1 MVFWH
6 RLHGW
11 TPAPFIVKFL
21 QESNA
26 ESGRKEVQEEEV
38 ISQVCPEG
46 PGSTKNTCNL
56 PSCRSEHIVVLQQ
69 DLANKVLAIT
79 GRNIKYC
86 ETCSSFT
93 EEGLS
98 RSRSADTI
106 SVTKRGGKGFTPP
119 HTILTTSWFLYDQM
133 QGNSKLSGGLLWVW
147 VRWWTYVMDHRCPG
161 AIGERVE
168 GALTIPGTLEGHLT
182 TLA

>member
-1 MVFWH
+1 MNPSSIYC
-6 RLHGW
+6 
-11 TPAPFIVKFL
+11 TAPFIVKFL

-46 PGSTKNTCNL
+46 PGSTKNTCN
-56 PSCRSEHIVVLQQ
+56 RVKHEHIVVLQQ

-79 GRNIKYC
+79 GRNIKYYD
-86 ETCSSFT
+86 TCSSFT

-98 RSRSADTI
+98 RSRSVDTI
-106 SVTKRGGKGFTPP
+106 SVTKRGGKGFTAP

-133 QGNSKLSGGLLWVW
+133 QGNSKLSGGLL
-147 VRWWTYVMDHRCPG
+147 
-161 AIGERVE
+161 
-168 GALTIPGTLEGHLT
+168 
-182 TLA
+182 